1 MVTDSVQSLDC
12 DICTISEKSS
22 WVFLRLGLSSGVTG
36 LGEATLFGLEGGVV
50 QKVRA
55 FGQALRGLDIRDGLA
70 WAEERTFRE
79 FDSLS
84 QVVLSGIG
92 QAVIDARAKALGI
105 EAQDLIGGRRRAAVQ
120 VYANLN
126 RGTLDRSPEGWAG
139 RARAAV
145 ADGFLALKMAPFD
158 GVINTDLSARE
169 VGARI
174 AHGLDCIAAVR
185 AAVGPAIALNID
197 CHGRFNDATSREV
210 FRKIAAHT
218 PHWVEMPVP
227 ERADRLGNARR
238 LRGLANDLGFRLAGA
253 ELVFGL
259 NAVRQ
264 MIEAGAYDVYMPD
277 LRNCGGVLEA
287 QRIAGLVHSAG
298 LEFSLHNPAGP
309 LLDRISLKVA
319 TAAPSVVMIEHQY
332 REHPLHETLLAPQP
346 GVPEAGFVACGTAPG
361 WGAAF
366 DMDVLEAARGP
377 VPEPVD
383 HYGLPGA
390 GQLS

>member
-1 MVTDSVQSLDC
+1 MATDSVQSLDC
-12 DICTISEKSS
+12 DICTISEKSA

-50 QKVRA
+50 QKVAA

-84 QVVLSGIG
+84 QLVLSGIE
-92 QAVIDARAKALGI
+92 QAMLDARAKTLGI
-105 EAQDLIGGRRRAAVQ
+105 EAQELIGGRRRGAVP

-126 RGTLDRSPEGWAG
+126 RGTLDRSPEGWAM
-139 RARAAV
+139 RAAAAV
-145 ADGFLALKMAPFD
+145 ADGFRALKMAPFD

-169 VGARI
+169 VAARI
-174 AHGLDCIAAVR
+174 GHGLDCIAAVR
-185 AAVGPAIALNID
+185 GAVGPDIALNID
-197 CHGRFNDATSREV
+197 CHGRFNDATAREI
-210 FRKIAAHT
+210 FRRIAPHN

-227 ERADRLGNARR
+227 EKADRLGNARR

-259 NAVRQ
+259 GAVRQ

-277 LRNCGGVLEA
+277 LRHCGGVLEA
-287 QRIAGLVHSAG
+287 LRIAGLVHSAG

-309 LLDRISLKVA
+309 LLDRISLEVA

-332 REHPLHETLLAPQP
+332 REHPLHETLLRPQP
-346 GVPEAGFVACGTAPG
+346 GVPVAGFVASAIAPG
-361 WGAAF
+361 WGAEF
-366 DMDVLEAARGP
+366 DMGVLDSARGP